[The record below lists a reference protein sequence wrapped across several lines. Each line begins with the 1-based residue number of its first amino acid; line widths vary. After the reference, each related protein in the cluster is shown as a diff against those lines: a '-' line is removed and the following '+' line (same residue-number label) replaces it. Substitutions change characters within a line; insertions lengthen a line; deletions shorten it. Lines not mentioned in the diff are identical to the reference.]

1 LPWPRPISAKIV
13 VVSEMW
19 NSVASGW
26 EANAEFVDGHLAA
39 ATDILLDATRIT
51 EGDAVLEVAAGP
63 GGAGLHAAE
72 RVGPG
77 GSVTLSDDAP
87 EMVAIAARRATGY
100 PQVGTAVFDQSD
112 IVAEDGRFDAVISRH
127 GLMFA
132 EDPVGAVKEAVRV
145 LRPGGGFGA
154 ITWGPRDKNPWLGLV
169 LDAVGEQFGVPFPP
183 PNVPGPFSLGD
194 AGVLNSV
201 LKEGGLEGVEVKAL
215 ETPMHA
221 ASVQA
226 WWERVPQLAG
236 PLATALAAMEPE
248 VREQIAQRALDAGT
262 EASRAD
268 GDGVVL
274 SGSVLIASGQAP
286 RH

>member
-1 LPWPRPISAKIV
+1 
-13 VVSEMW
+13 MW
-19 NSVASGW
+19 NSVAPGW
-26 EANAEFVDGHLAA
+26 EANAEYVDGHLAA
-39 ATDILLDATRIT
+39 ATDILLDATRIA
-51 EGDAVLEVAAGP
+51 EGDAVLELAAGP
-63 GGAGLHAAE
+63 GGAGLRAAE

-87 EMVAIAARRATGY
+87 EMVAIAARRAKGY
-100 PQVGTAVFDQSD
+100 PQVSTAVFDQSD

-132 EDPVGAVKEAVRV
+132 EDSVGAVKEAVRV

-154 ITWGPRDKNPWLGLV
+154 MTWGPRGKNPWLGLV

-183 PNVPGPFSLGD
+183 PNIPGPFSLD
-194 AGVLNSV
+194 DSGVLTSV
-201 LKEGGLEGVEVKAL
+201 LEGGGLDEVEVQAL

-221 ASVQA
+221 ASIEA
-226 WWERVPQLAG
+226 WWKRVPQLAG

-248 VREQIAQRALDAGT
+248 VREQIAQRAMDAGAET
-262 EASRAD
+262 SRAD
-268 GDGVVL
+268 GDGVMF
-274 SGSVLIASGQAP
+274 SGSVLIASGRTP